1 MVLCCSLYLG
11 NAVCLSQNPQN
22 EKIEFPKEKV
32 YLHVNTTLAF
42 VGEYIL
48 YSLYCLD
55 DKNLKPSKIS
65 KIAYVDL
72 IAENGEYV
80 FQQKLRLE
88 QGRSYSD
95 FFIPTSVP
103 SGNYKLVGYTQWM
116 KNFGVMGFY
125 RQDITI
131 INPYTGDQSVFLE
144 KDLDSLA
151 EILNV
156 TGTSEKKKGNLVRE
170 ASEDLEIQLNSS
182 EMGKRGKNSFSLRPK
197 TPIAEL
203 YNVSIS
209 VRKID
214 ALPSPHRTT
223 ATKTK
228 DNARMESPS
237 KASSA
242 NEYQFLPE
250 IRGALLSGKVRSKET
265 GKPQRGVGVSL
276 SVPGHSA
283 HFKTA
288 TTNDNGDFY
297 FSIDTAYE
305 GETAIIQVLGTAP
318 GAYQLEIVQ
327 SQSPDMGKS
336 DFYDFKLTKDME
348 QIILARSFH
357 NQIENA
363 FFSVKPDT
371 IQTVEIKTPFFLKN
385 SLEFNLDDFTRFATL
400 RETVIEIV
408 EHLWI
413 NRESP
418 DYRSFKVRVNP
429 PYSESDN
436 KPLVLIDGIQVLDH
450 ESLMDFNA
458 RQIQTVDVGRNRY
471 VFGKEMYD
479 GVIRIQ
485 TKEGNYFPILNDVSA
500 KKVKLF
506 RPQGQKKYFR
516 QTYQEN
522 TISKSKRTPDF
533 RYQLMWIPTGQ
544 LTSDTEFV
552 FYSSDIQGTF
562 EIVIEGFSENG
573 NALFAREVFYVE

>member
-1 MVLCCSLYLG
+1 
-11 NAVCLSQNPQN
+11 
-22 EKIEFPKEKV
+22 
-32 YLHVNTTLAF
+32 
-42 VGEYIL
+42 
-48 YSLYCLD
+48 
-55 DKNLKPSKIS
+55 
-65 KIAYVDL
+65 
-72 IAENGEYV
+72 
-80 FQQKLRLE
+80 
-88 QGRSYSD
+88 
-95 FFIPTSVP
+95 
-103 SGNYKLVGYTQWM
+103 M

-151 EILNV
+151 GILNDM
-156 TGTSEKKKGNLVRE
+156 GTPEKKKGNLARE

-182 EMGKRGKNSFSLRPK
+182 EMGKREKNSFSLRPN

-203 YNVSIS
+203 YYVSIS

-265 GKPQRGVGVSL
+265 EKPLRGVGVSL
-276 SVPGHSA
+276 SVPGHST

-288 TTNDNGDFY
+288 TTNDNGDFH

-357 NQIENA
+357 NQFENS
-363 FFSVKPDT
+363 FFSVISESFP
-371 IQTVEIKTPFFLKN
+371 TVEL
-385 SLEFNLDDFTRFATL
+385 
-400 RETVIEIV
+400 
-408 EHLWI
+408 
-413 NRESP
+413 
-418 DYRSFKVRVNP
+418 
-429 PYSESDN
+429 
-436 KPLVLIDGIQVLDH
+436 
-450 ESLMDFNA
+450 
-458 RQIQTVDVGRNRY
+458 
-471 VFGKEMYD
+471 
-479 GVIRIQ
+479 
-485 TKEGNYFPILNDVSA
+485 
-500 KKVKLF
+500 
-506 RPQGQKKYFR
+506 
-516 QTYQEN
+516 
-522 TISKSKRTPDF
+522 
-533 RYQLMWIPTGQ
+533 
-544 LTSDTEFV
+544 
-552 FYSSDIQGTF
+552 
-562 EIVIEGFSENG
+562 
-573 NALFAREVFYVE
+573 